1 MPPRDAL
8 ISTGLIIGIILVLA
22 GLIVAAAHH
31 VLHQVIAAIFL
42 LAFFAFC
49 ILI

>member
-22 GLIVAAAHH
+22 GLIVAGVHH
-31 VLHQVIAAIFL
+31 VLRQVVGTIVLISF
-42 LAFFAFC
+42 LAFC
-49 ILI
+49 LLV